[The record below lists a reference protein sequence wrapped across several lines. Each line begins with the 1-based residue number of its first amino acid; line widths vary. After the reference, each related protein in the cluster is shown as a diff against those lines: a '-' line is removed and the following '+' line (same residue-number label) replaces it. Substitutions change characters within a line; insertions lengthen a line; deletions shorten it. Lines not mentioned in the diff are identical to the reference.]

1 MSSHNATLTVTGAE
15 SRDDELF
22 TAPLSDPTPDRHPSI
37 LRPGG
42 HASPLK
48 YPAVLRPGNARRSRT
63 PSPNGASTSSAQPS
77 PQQVSSP
84 PVAYKAYSP
93 PRAQSPSDELSA
105 EIEGYFTTLEV
116 PPLNINKPSSPE
128 PTDASKPPLPPKN
141 PALEAGSLEQR
152 CASPPVPPKERIP
165 VEIER
170 PVASPMSE
178 LEASTESNEENQQS
192 LPSTSEPGAHADE
205 ADEASGPPPAY
216 DESQRVSP
224 PPEKAASTRRISD
237 ESLAGAA
244 VASAAQVGGAVAGIS
259 SDEAAVGSSTDV
271 VAPTPEGTPAAAL
284 TEATPPEDDNRAA
297 SAPPPL
303 PPRPE
308 PSAAAKGKQPAMPG
322 AFPAPPTQP
331 VTSSYKASGAAA
343 TSAAG
348 VGASVAGVGQSAG
361 LKQARKAL
369 EKRIG
374 HMIDK
379 AKEHHHAREQHGHG
393 HERKP
398 SRKSSPEGGKSTRA
412 AHPTPSGVSEV
423 SCDQSLLSMRVEA
436 ENMLA

>member
-1 MSSHNATLTVTGAE
+1 MSSHNATLTVTSAE

-22 TAPLSDPTPDRHPSI
+22 TTPSSDPTPDRHPSI

-93 PRAQSPSDELSA
+93 PRAKSPSDELSA

-116 PPLNINKPSSPE
+116 PPLNINKPPSPE
-128 PTDASKPPLPPKN
+128 PANAAKPPLPPKN
-141 PALEAGSLEQR
+141 PTVEVDSLEQR
-152 CASPPVPPKERIP
+152 CASPPVPPKERILA
-165 VEIER
+165 EIER
-170 PVASPMSE
+170 HVVSPMSE
-178 LEASTESNEENQQS
+178 LEAPTGSIEEDHHS
-192 LPSTSEPGAHADE
+192 ISPTSEPEAHAEE
-205 ADEASGPPPAY
+205 ANGASEPPPAY
-216 DESQRVSP
+216 DESQRVTP
-224 PPEKAASTRRISD
+224 PPEKAASPRRISD
-237 ESLAGAA
+237 EGLAGAA
-244 VASAAQVGGAVAGIS
+244 VASASQIGGAVAGIS
-259 SDEAAVGSSTDV
+259 SGEAAVGSSTDV
-271 VAPTPEGTPAAAL
+271 ACNSESKQAAA
-284 TEATPPEDDNRAA
+284 TAATHSGNDKTG

-308 PSAAAKGKQPAMPG
+308 PSAAGKGKQPAMPG

-331 VTSSYKASGAAA
+331 ATSSYKASGAAA

-379 AKEHHHAREQHGHG
+379 AKEHHHAREQHGH
-393 HERKP
+393 ERKP
-398 SRKSSPEGGKSTRA
+398 SRKSSPEGGKSTTRA
-412 AHPTPSGVSEV
+412 AHSAPSGVSEV
-423 SCDQSLLSMRVEA
+423 SGDQSLLSLRAEA
-436 ENMLA
+436 ESVLV

>member
-1 MSSHNATLTVTGAE
+1 MSSHNATLTVTSAE

-22 TAPLSDPTPDRHPSI
+22 TTPSSDPTPDRHPSI

-42 HASPLK
+42 HTSPLK

-93 PRAQSPSDELSA
+93 PRAKSPSDELSA

-116 PPLNINKPSSPE
+116 PPLNINKPPSPE
-128 PTDASKPPLPPKN
+128 PANAVKPPLPPKN
-141 PALEAGSLEQR
+141 LTVEAGSLQQR

-170 PVASPMSE
+170 HVVSPMSE
-178 LEASTESNEENQQS
+178 LEAPTGSTEADNHSIS
-192 LPSTSEPGAHADE
+192 PTSEPGAHAE
-205 ADEASGPPPAY
+205 EASGASEPPPAY
-216 DESQRVSP
+216 DESQRVTP
-224 PPEKAASTRRISD
+224 PPEKAASPRRISD
-237 ESLAGAA
+237 EGLAGAA

-271 VAPTPEGTPAAAL
+271 VAASSESTQAAA
-284 TEATPPEDDNRAA
+284 TEATPPGNDKTG

-308 PSAAAKGKQPAMPG
+308 PSAAGKGKQPAVPG
-322 AFPAPPTQP
+322 AFPASPTQP
-331 VTSSYKASGAAA
+331 ATSSYKASGAAA

-379 AKEHHHAREQHGHG
+379 AKEHHHAREQQGHK

-398 SRKSSPEGGKSTRA
+398 SRKSSPEGGKSTTRA
-412 AHPTPSGVSEV
+412 AHSAPSGVSEV
-423 SCDQSLLSMRVEA
+423 SGDQSLLSLRVEA
-436 ENMLA
+436 ENVLV